1 MLIFAYIIDGLATVL
16 GLVLTIVYWLL
27 FIRVLISWVNP
38 DPYNPIVQFLH
49 RSTDPILEPVCKM
62 LMPLTYRIHI
72 DLSPLVTFFLIIF
85 LQRSLVGMLFYIAR
99 MLKHM

>member
-16 GLVLTIVYWLL
+16 GLGLTILYWLL

-49 RSTDPILEPVCKM
+49 RSTDPILEPM
-62 LMPLTYRIHI
+62 RRILMPLTYRIHI
-72 DLSPLVTFFLIIF
+72 DLSPLVAFFLLSF
-85 LQRSLVGMLFYIAR
+85 LQRSLVGMLFHIAR
-99 MLKHM
+99 MLKYM